1 MDVIKHN
8 MKQERFQARFKQ
20 REINE
25 DKSTLQNCRR
35 YLKNMTEREER
46 RGERERERE
55 NECLCTRARKVIKK
69 FIVEGNKN

>member
-35 YLKNMTEREER
+35 YLKNMNEREER
-46 RGERERERE
+46 RGERERERT
-55 NECLCTRARKVIKK
+55 NACALVRVKSSKSL
-69 FIVEGNKN
+69 